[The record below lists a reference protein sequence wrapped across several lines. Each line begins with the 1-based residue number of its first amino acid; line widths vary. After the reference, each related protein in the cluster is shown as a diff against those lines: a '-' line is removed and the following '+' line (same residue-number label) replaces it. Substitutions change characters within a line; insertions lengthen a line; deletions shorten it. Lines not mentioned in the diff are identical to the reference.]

1 MFYLNEMN
9 RTICVWIFQEN
20 FSFRNDIFPNPHT
33 GDKDT
38 RRWNMLAEEMSVT
51 ALFIVSLTIRN
62 IATQECGINSYS
74 IYQMM
79 LKGHT
84 FQTFNARPGSLD
96 CRQACNSDVRCQSY
110 NYVIFKDICEL
121 NNRTKEAR
129 PQDFVRDKDRYYM
142 TKAPKRG
149 SQIKETI
156 T

>member
-1 MFYLNEMN
+1 MSGSFKKTFLLEM
-9 RTICVWIFQEN
+9 IFFLILTQA
-20 FSFRNDIFPNPHT
+20 IKTPGP
-33 GDKDT
+33 
-38 RRWNMLAEEMSVT
+38 EEMSLI
-51 ALFIVSLTIRN
+51 ALFMASLTIRN

-84 FQTFNARPGSLD
+84 FQAFNARPGSLD

-110 NYVIFKDICEL
+110 NYVIFKDMCEL

-149 SQIKETI
+149 SQIEETI